1 MNRLLISTFIA
12 LSTVL
17 TVANAEPKKAPK
29 AAKVQV
35 DPNFEFNLE
44 IMNDEFYQK
53 TYGEAVKKGNRKF
66 SQSVMDVPAIEATF
80 SEDFMQLRAE
90 LIGGKLSAQG
100 RQDAVG
106 GVKTP
111 EELETLI
118 KKYSDSANYNALSP
132 QAKMVAIQLKALAP
146 YKSFFYRA
154 QAYFGKGTA
163 IRSMIVT
170 LLRNSST
177 AIQTFFPVNG
187 TVATNQWEVVF
198 DYMTQPMSGMGPAIS
213 TDEDLHNFVLQI
225 ISANAQLINEM
236 VAIYKSTDQ
245 IWWDNKLYM
254 SFANFTS
261 EKDRYIK
268 LGKPEMETI
277 LAGTLSGYS
286 GLTATAAY
294 SFTGLSDSIRETGKF
309 FGIEETR
316 NILTSDRNDKVMGLK
331 ASKRFETLRKFPQLF
346 VLLPNGEK
354 MMAASYNSLVG
365 SVRYA
370 KIAWQGMKA
379 LEGKDRQDF
388 LFDPRA
394 VLPFNRIAGT
404 NFDTVEALISDKGA
418 RSTMIQGELVK
429 VNISEFYKNPPR
441 ALSSLYPVAFKGGSE
456 TLPKTVDGKA
466 LTFRNYKQG
475 SPVAWSAN
483 AYKKYF
489 PELKKSSCP
498 TDIVGMVEECTT
510 DVSAYARNL
519 SQTWG
524 GAGFGAIISGMVF

>member
-1 MNRLLISTFIA
+1 MNRLLISTFVA
-12 LSTVL
+12 FATVF

-53 TYGEAVKKGNRKF
+53 TYGEALKKGNRKV

-80 SEDFMQLRAE
+80 SPDFIALRNE
-90 LIGGKLSAQG
+90 LIGGNVTTQSTIDTAL
-100 RQDAVG
+100 

-111 EELETLI
+111 EELDAII
-118 KKYSDSANYNALSP
+118 KKYSESATYNALSP
-132 QAKMVAIQLKALAP
+132 QAKMVALQLKALAP

-170 LLRNSST
+170 MLRNSST
-177 AIQTFFPVNG
+177 AIQTFFPING

-198 DYMTQPMSGMGPAIS
+198 DYMTQPMSGMGPAIT
-213 TDEDLHNFVLQI
+213 TDEDLHSFVLQI
-225 ISANAQLINEM
+225 INVNSKLINEM

-268 LGKPEMETI
+268 LGKPEMESI
-277 LAGTLSGYS
+277 LAGTLSGFS

-294 SFTGLSDSIRETGKF
+294 SFTGLSDSVRETGKF

-316 NILTSDRNDKVMGLK
+316 SILTSDRNDKVMGLK
-331 ASKRFETLRKFPQLF
+331 ASKRFETLRKFPKLF
-346 VLLPNGEK
+346 ILLPNGEK
-354 MMAASYNSLVG
+354 MMQASYSALVG

-370 KIAWQGMKA
+370 KISWQGMKA

-394 VLPFNRIAGT
+394 VLPFNRVLGT
-404 NFDTVEALISDKGA
+404 SFDTIEALISDKGA
-418 RSTMIQGELVK
+418 HSTMIQGELVK

-441 ALSSLYPVAFKGGSE
+441 SLSSLYPVAFKGGAE
-456 TLPKTVDGKA
+456 TLPKTVDGKK
-466 LTFRNYKQG
+466 LEFRNYKQG

-483 AYKKYF
+483 AYAKYF
-489 PELKKSSCP
+489 PELKKSACP
-498 TDIVGMVEECTT
+498 TDTVGMVQECTT
-510 DVSAYARNL
+510 DVSAYARIL

>member
-1 MNRLLISTFIA
+1 MNRLLISTFVA
-12 LSTVL
+12 LSTVF
-17 TVANAEPKKAPK
+17 TVANAEPKKTPK

-35 DPNFEFNLE
+35 DPNFDFNLE
-44 IMNDEFYQK
+44 IMNEEYYKK
-53 TYGEAVKKGNRKF
+53 TYGEAVKKGSRKV

-80 SEDFMQLRAE
+80 SPDFLALRNE
-90 LIGGKLSAQG
+90 LIGGNVTTQSTANTALGA
-100 RQDAVG
+100 R
-106 GVKTP
+106 TP
-111 EELETLI
+111 EELDAII
-118 KKYSDSANYNALSP
+118 KKYSDSATYNALSP

-154 QAYFGKGTA
+154 QAYFKQGTA

-170 LLRNSST
+170 MLRNSST

-198 DYMTQPMSGMGPAIS
+198 DYMTQPMSGMGPAIT

-225 ISANAQLINEM
+225 INVNSKLIDEM

-268 LGKPEMETI
+268 LGKPEMQSI
-277 LAGTLSGYS
+277 LAGTLSVFS

-294 SFTGLSDSIRETGKF
+294 SFTGLSASIRETGKF

-316 NILTSDRNDKVMGLK
+316 NILSREENDKVMGLK
-331 ASKRFETLRKFPQLF
+331 ASKRFETLRKYPKLF
-346 VLLPNGEK
+346 LLLPNGEK
-354 MMAASYNSLVG
+354 MMSASYSSLVG

-370 KIAWQGMKA
+370 KISWEGMKA

-394 VLPFNRIAGT
+394 VLPFNRVLGT
-404 NFDTVEALISDKGA
+404 SFDTIEALISDKGA

-456 TLPKTVDGKA
+456 TLPKTVDGKQ
-466 LTFRNYKQG
+466 LQFRNYKQG
-475 SPVAWSAN
+475 SPVAWSATV
-483 AYKKYF
+483 YERYF
-489 PELKKSSCP
+489 PDLKKSACP
-498 TDIVGMVEECTT
+498 AGTVGMVEECTT
-510 DVSAYARNL
+510 DVSNYARIL

>member
-1 MNRLLISTFIA
+1 MNRLFISTLIA

-17 TVANAEPKKAPK
+17 TAVNAESKKTTK
-29 AAKVQV
+29 ATKVQV
-35 DPNFEFNLE
+35 DPNFDFKLE
-44 IMNDEFYQK
+44 IMNDEFYEK
-53 TYGEAVKKGNRKF
+53 TYGEAVKKGNRKV
-66 SQSVMDVPAIEATF
+66 SQSVMDIPAIEATF

-90 LIGGKLSAQG
+90 LIGGKSTTQAGQNS
-100 RQDAVG
+100 VS

-111 EELETLI
+111 EELDSII
-118 KKYSDSANYNALSP
+118 KKYSDFTTYNALSP

-170 LLRNSST
+170 MLRNSST

-187 TVATNQWEVVF
+187 TVATNHWEVVF
-198 DYMTQPMSGMGPAIS
+198 DYMTQPMSGMGPAIT

-225 ISANAQLINEM
+225 ITANAQLINEM
-236 VAIYKSTDQ
+236 VVIYKSTDQ

-268 LGKPEMETI
+268 LGKPEMESI
-277 LAGTLSGYS
+277 LAGTLAGYS

-316 NILTSDRNDKVMGLK
+316 NLLTSERNDKVMGLK
-331 ASKRFETLRKFPQLF
+331 ASKRFETLRKFPKLF

-354 MMAASYNSLVG
+354 LMSVSYTALVG

-370 KIAWQGMKA
+370 KISWQGMKA
-379 LEGKDRQDF
+379 IEGKDRQDF

-394 VLPFNRIAGT
+394 VLPFNRVLGT
-404 NFDTVEALISDKGA
+404 SFDTIESLISDKGA

-441 ALSSLYPVAFKGGSE
+441 SLSSLYPVAFKSGSE
-456 TLPKTVDGKA
+456 TLPKTVDGKR
-466 LTFRNYKQG
+466 LEFRNYKQG
-475 SPVAWSAN
+475 SPVAWSAD
-483 AYKKYF
+483 AYAKYF

-498 TDIVGMVEECTT
+498 TDTITSVNECTT
-510 DVSAYARNL
+510 DVSVYARIL